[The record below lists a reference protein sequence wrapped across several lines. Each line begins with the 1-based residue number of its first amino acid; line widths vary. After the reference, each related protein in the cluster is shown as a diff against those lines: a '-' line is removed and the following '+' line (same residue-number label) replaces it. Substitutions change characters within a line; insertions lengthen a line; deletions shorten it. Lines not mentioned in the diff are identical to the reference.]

1 MTRIHH
7 PYGILVGALLVGIV
21 TTQPHFAQTGP
32 PAQKAPGIDGQMQ
45 TAPRH
50 ENEVQQ
56 LIEALYISRLQE
68 ELKLTDEQY
77 AAAIPAVKNYLR
89 VRQAGARQKRLVERQ
104 LNQML
109 DSTAPDDQVQGKLK
123 ELDEVKK
130 QNEQSLQSALS
141 EIDSRLDV
149 RQRVRFRQYQQR
161 TDQRISHMIQQI
173 REGRRMQRMQEGPPP
188 NAMRA
193 TPKKRMANPEGKKP

>member
-1 MTRIHH
+1 MTRLHH
-7 PYGILVGALLVGIV
+7 ACVILLGALLLGIV
-21 TTQPHFAQTGP
+21 TTEPRFAQTEP
-32 PAQKAPGIDGQMQ
+32 PAQKSPGADGQVQ
-45 TAPRH
+45 TAPRN

-68 ELKLTDEQY
+68 ELKLSDEQY
-77 AAAIPAVKNYLR
+77 AATIPVVKNYLR

-109 DSTAPDDQVQGKLK
+109 DSGAPDDEVQGKLK

-130 QNEQSLQSALS
+130 QNEQNLQSALS
-141 EIDSRLDV
+141 EVDSKLDV
-149 RQRVRFRQYQQR
+149 RQRARFRQYQQR

-173 REGRRMQRMQEGPPP
+173 REGRRMQRMQGGPPP
-188 NAMRA
+188 GAMRA
-193 TPKKRMANPEGKKP
+193 TPKKRPTNPESQKR